1 METVEKYETTFFP
14 QDSNGAFTGSNLAK
28 GVIFTFADMKPASNI
43 KECAGQFLLFH
54 SGMTVYSEEKKYFT
68 NSIPPLNQANRL
80 FLYYY
85 N

>member
-43 KECAGQFLLFH
+43 KQCA
-54 SGMTVYSEEKKYFT
+54 
-68 NSIPPLNQANRL
+68 
-80 FLYYY
+80 
-85 N
+85 